1 MGLNLARGSDTDPDA
16 GRSNGGEGAEGG
28 TGDHGEDSE
37 SPWWCTG
44 EDWLDENW
52 MVGQTV
58 EEVNELWETRRC
70 AGWWREVA
78 EGTGTGGG
86 DEPPPLPL
94 PPPPPTPPP
103 PPLPSDGGGSGE
115 GSADGGARRPVGGG
129 GGSNGKRQRERA
141 GGAAKEVASLIQC
154 ALGEVRVGKAM
165 LKGQAVIRL
174 AEVVAGRRR
183 KQAKRTSEEQRVV
196 TSVDGILVTTL
207 GVVISDGKDSE
218 DSSNTTRG
226 TVDDEE
232 GDMRR
237 RGARE
242 CDEALMEATEAR
254 RGYARVA
261 AWDEGNLIQAM
272 ARLKNPTI
280 AWRYGD
286 G

>member
-1 MGLNLARGSDTDPDA
+1 MDRVESVVIPDRQA
-16 GRSNGGEGAEGG
+16 
-28 TGDHGEDSE
+28 
-37 SPWWCTG
+37 
-44 EDWLDENW
+44 
-52 MVGQTV
+52 V
-58 EEVNELWETRRC
+58 
-70 AGWWREVA
+70 
-78 EGTGTGGG
+78 
-86 DEPPPLPL
+86 
-94 PPPPPTPPP
+94 
-103 PPLPSDGGGSGE
+103 GGSK
-115 GSADGGARRPVGGG
+115 P
-129 GGSNGKRQRERA
+129 NER
-141 GGAAKEVASLIQC
+141 
-154 ALGEVRVGKAM
+154 
-165 LKGQAVIRL
+165 
-174 AEVVAGRRR
+174 
-183 KQAKRTSEEQRVV
+183 EEQRVV

-207 GVVISDGKDSE
+207 GVVMGDGQDFE

-232 GDMRR
+232 GYMRR

>member
-1 MGLNLARGSDTDPDA
+1 MPFS
-16 GRSNGGEGAEGG
+16 
-28 TGDHGEDSE
+28 
-37 SPWWCTG
+37 
-44 EDWLDENW
+44 
-52 MVGQTV
+52 
-58 EEVNELWETRRC
+58 C
-70 AGWWREVA
+70 A
-78 EGTGTGGG
+78 T
-86 DEPPPLPL
+86 
-94 PPPPPTPPP
+94 
-103 PPLPSDGGGSGE
+103 SSI
-115 GSADGGARRPVGGG
+115 
-129 GGSNGKRQRERA
+129 
-141 GGAAKEVASLIQC
+141 ASLIQC

-165 LKGQAVIRL
+165 LKGQVVIRL

-254 RGYARVA
+254 RGYARA
-261 AWDEGNLIQAM
+261 
-272 ARLKNPTI
+272 ARLLHVRSWPGFFP
-280 AWRYGD
+280 YGQSNFESIRRDKQFFVDIHANLRD
-286 G
+286 GVRKAPRRPHEALEASFLELPDVRGVQTNKRGCQDYFRGEKKRKLTDVPGQHE

>member
-1 MGLNLARGSDTDPDA
+1 MCS
-16 GRSNGGEGAEGG
+16 
-28 TGDHGEDSE
+28 
-37 SPWWCTG
+37 
-44 EDWLDENW
+44 
-52 MVGQTV
+52 
-58 EEVNELWETRRC
+58 
-70 AGWWREVA
+70 
-78 EGTGTGGG
+78 
-86 DEPPPLPL
+86 
-94 PPPPPTPPP
+94 
-103 PPLPSDGGGSGE
+103 
-115 GSADGGARRPVGGG
+115 ARRF
-129 GGSNGKRQRERA
+129 S
-141 GGAAKEVASLIQC
+141 
-154 ALGEVRVGKAM
+154 
-165 LKGQAVIRL
+165 
-174 AEVVAGRRR
+174 
-183 KQAKRTSEEQRVV
+183 RVV
-196 TSVDGILVTTL
+196 RGLLRAFLYLYLILVTTL

>member
-1 MGLNLARGSDTDPDA
+1 M
-16 GRSNGGEGAEGG
+16 
-28 TGDHGEDSE
+28 
-37 SPWWCTG
+37 
-44 EDWLDENW
+44 
-52 MVGQTV
+52 
-58 EEVNELWETRRC
+58 
-70 AGWWREVA
+70 
-78 EGTGTGGG
+78 
-86 DEPPPLPL
+86 
-94 PPPPPTPPP
+94 
-103 PPLPSDGGGSGE
+103 
-115 GSADGGARRPVGGG
+115 GGG
-129 GGSNGKRQRERA
+129 GGSTGKRQSGSVQVERLS
-141 GGAAKEVASLIQC
+141 KEAASLIQC

-165 LKGQAVIRL
+165 LKGQVVIRL

-183 KQAKRTSEEQRVV
+183 KRAKRTSEEQRVV

>member
-1 MGLNLARGSDTDPDA
+1 M
-16 GRSNGGEGAEGG
+16 
-28 TGDHGEDSE
+28 
-37 SPWWCTG
+37 
-44 EDWLDENW
+44 
-52 MVGQTV
+52 
-58 EEVNELWETRRC
+58 
-70 AGWWREVA
+70 
-78 EGTGTGGG
+78 
-86 DEPPPLPL
+86 
-94 PPPPPTPPP
+94 
-103 PPLPSDGGGSGE
+103 
-115 GSADGGARRPVGGG
+115 GGG
-129 GGSNGKRQRERA
+129 GGSTGKRQRERA

-165 LKGQAVIRL
+165 LKGQVVIRL

-196 TSVDGILVTTL
+196 TSMITSVDGILVTTL
-207 GVVISDGKDSE
+207 GVVISDGKDFE

>member
-1 MGLNLARGSDTDPDA
+1 
-16 GRSNGGEGAEGG
+16 
-28 TGDHGEDSE
+28 
-37 SPWWCTG
+37 
-44 EDWLDENW
+44 

-94 PPPPPTPPP
+94 PPPPPSPPP
-103 PPLPSDGGGSGE
+103 PPLPSDGGGSRE

-129 GGSNGKRQRERA
+129 GGSTGKRQRERA

-165 LKGQAVIRL
+165 LKGQVVIRL

-196 TSVDGILVTTL
+196 LV
-207 GVVISDGKDSE
+207 
-218 DSSNTTRG
+218 
-226 TVDDEE
+226 
-232 GDMRR
+232 
-237 RGARE
+237 
-242 CDEALMEATEAR
+242 
-254 RGYARVA
+254 
-261 AWDEGNLIQAM
+261 
-272 ARLKNPTI
+272 
-280 AWRYGD
+280 
-286 G
+286 

>member
-1 MGLNLARGSDTDPDA
+1 MG
-16 GRSNGGEGAEGG
+16 GRKILE
-28 TGDHGEDSE
+28 H
-37 SPWWCTG
+37 
-44 EDWLDENW
+44 
-52 MVGQTV
+52 
-58 EEVNELWETRRC
+58 
-70 AGWWREVA
+70 
-78 EGTGTGGG
+78 
-86 DEPPPLPL
+86 
-94 PPPPPTPPP
+94 
-103 PPLPSDGGGSGE
+103 GGSI
-115 GSADGGARRPVGGG
+115 
-129 GGSNGKRQRERA
+129 
-141 GGAAKEVASLIQC
+141 LIQC

-165 LKGQAVIRL
+165 LKGQVVIRL

-183 KQAKRTSEEQRVV
+183 KRAKRTSEEQRVV

-207 GVVISDGKDSE
+207 GVVISDGKDFE

-237 RGARE
+237 RAARE